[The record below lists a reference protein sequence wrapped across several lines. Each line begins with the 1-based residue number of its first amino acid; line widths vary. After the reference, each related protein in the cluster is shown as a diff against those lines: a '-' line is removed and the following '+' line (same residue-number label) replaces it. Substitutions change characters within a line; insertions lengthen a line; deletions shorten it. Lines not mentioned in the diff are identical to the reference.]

1 MNDKSIEIALHE
13 YDRLAAECVARI
25 GYRDNLIYVTL
36 ATYGAIIAFVLH
48 NSEAPTPSGMSVF
61 GLLVLP
67 WVSLILGWSYL
78 TNDLK
83 ISEIGNYIR
92 RDLEPR
98 LKSANDNST
107 TKIFGYDYAHGLE
120 RHRKARKR
128 IQFLIDELTF
138 AFSGAGAMVTFMTLV
153 PERSCAINALCA
165 FEATL
170 LAGLF
175 FAFAAYRNPEDKNG

>member
-1 MNDKSIEIALHE
+1 MSDKAIDIALHE

-36 ATYGAIIAFVLH
+36 AAYGAIIAFVLH
-48 NSEAPTPSGMSVF
+48 NGEATTPSGMSAF

-67 WVSLILGWSYL
+67 WVSLVLGWSYL

-98 LKSANDNST
+98 LQSATDNST
-107 TKIFGYDYAHGLE
+107 NKILGYDYAHGLE
-120 RHRKARKR
+120 RHRRARKW
-128 IQFLIDELTF
+128 IQFLINELTF
-138 AFSGAGAMVTFMTLV
+138 AFSGMSAMAAFVMLV

-165 FEATL
+165 VEATL
-170 LAGLF
+170 LVCLF
-175 FAFAAYRNPEDKNG
+175 FAFAAFRNPED